1 MVHRKPVREIESKL
15 TDGGAKLLTEFESL
29 ADVGVESPKQVVCI
43 HFKEKDRY
51 GFYMQSGKK
60 LKSFSVPTAFIDKS
74 RVLSEQV
81 LNHIKDSG
89 LYFEEGENS
98 SIKVPVLARTT
109 STVLK
114 NFQGSQY
121 PVVSSYAQYFS
132 ETFSEEQRKLLSRWF
147 LQESFYEE
155 GLERIELELNTD
167 TDYFREKAAKLAT
180 LMGGGTWFF
189 KELNYYESGAKCT
202 LGHDIKWEFVAEEEA
217 TGEVLKFG
225 VDCVQDFFNVE
236 GQVQNQLVR
245 FRTRY
250 FNEMLTYA
258 YSYSQQLGYQ
268 KSFGF
273 ALPSFWQSLV
283 DGGFAKPT
291 SKIEYLLKFVREFNA
306 LNMPLPVSLR
316 IQFLKELE
324 QQRAY
329 SLRYRFM
336 ENTFGAVTLFNMYS
350 LLGDLVPYISEQD
363 KDKGAWSS
371 VKGSM
376 ISEHGLLLSEKD
388 LIIRFLEHG
397 FFAGVSNLYTTLEG
411 YGDFVRTVLSEFSG
425 ELEFQRT
432 YNKLSWFT
440 DIQKPVR
447 AEEVPHLIGGVMYS
461 KYSTPQYFGLGSEGF
476 PAKGNKLEVDH
487 SNIDRYYEGVLSL
500 EVSLDDLISVYNL
513 FKKKFE
519 EQRANK

>member
-81 LNHIKDSG
+81 LNYIKESG

-98 SIKVPVLARTT
+98 TIKVPVLARTT

-121 PVVSSYAQYFS
+121 PVVSSYVRYFS

-155 GLERIELELNTD
+155 GLQRIELELNTD

-189 KELNYYESGAKCT
+189 KELNYFDSGSKCT

-225 VDCVQDFFNVE
+225 VDCVQDFFNIE

-268 KSFGF
+268 KNFGL

-283 DGGFAKPT
+283 DGGFAKLT
-291 SKIEYLLKFVREFNA
+291 SKIEYLLKFVSEFNR

-316 IQFLKELE
+316 LQFLKELE
-324 QQRAY
+324 QQRAHN
-329 SLRYRFM
+329 LRYRFM
-336 ENTFGAVTLFNMYS
+336 ENTFGAVSLYNMYS

-371 VKGSM
+371 VKGS
-376 ISEHGLLLSEKD
+376 IVSEHGLLLPEKD
-388 LIIRFLEHG
+388 LVLNFMEYG
-397 FFAGVSNLYTTLEG
+397 FFAGVSNLYATLET
-411 YGDFVRTVLSEFSG
+411 YGDLVRGVLANSTSE
-425 ELEFQRT
+425 LDFQRT
-432 YNKLSWFT
+432 YNKLSWFSS
-440 DIQKPVR
+440 IQNR
-447 AEEVPHLIGGVMYS
+447 RSGEEVPHLIGGIVQH
-461 KYSTPQYFGLGSEGF
+461 KYSSPSVFGLGSAGLI
-476 PAKGNKLEVDH
+476 AKGGKLEVDF
-487 SNIDRYYEGVLSL
+487 SNIARFYEGVLNLTVNL
-500 EVSLDDLISVYNL
+500 EDLMSVYNL
-513 FKKKFE
+513 FVKKLE
-519 EQRANK
+519 EQRSKS